1 MVSKQASTLLVSLFS
16 TFKLSYQGIIAFV
29 FKKYFMRNSNEN
41 LVDFGGLIN
50 GIFAGFIAITASN
63 NCVETWAAL
72 LLDLSEE

>member
-1 MVSKQASTLLVSLFS
+1 
-16 TFKLSYQGIIAFV
+16 
-29 FKKYFMRNSNEN
+29 MRNSNEN